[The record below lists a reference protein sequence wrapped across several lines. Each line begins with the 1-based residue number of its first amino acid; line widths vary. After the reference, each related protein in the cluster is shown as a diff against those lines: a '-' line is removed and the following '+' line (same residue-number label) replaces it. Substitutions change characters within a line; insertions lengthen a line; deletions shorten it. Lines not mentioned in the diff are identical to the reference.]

1 MIKCGTHTCPTIPN
15 TVQYITTNLRKTM
28 LPWKKSWA
36 KDHRMKLH
44 QRKKPWATDPRR
56 TLHQWTKCRTTNA
69 GMPMPG
75 NTNPRKTLPGW
86 DKIIN
91 LRGTMSRWTK
101 FRVTNPRNY
110 IPLNDN
116 DSTWIIPSKKAPT
129 WHAILQ
135 YNAANFP
142 ELKKKIQLFKL

>member
-1 MIKCGTHTCPTIPN
+1 MIKCGTQTCPTIPN

-28 LPWKKSWA
+28 PPWKKILSERSSNEIA
-36 KDHRMKLH
+36 ST
-44 QRKKPWATDPRR
+44 KKNLERQILEGHCINGQNVER
-56 TLHQWTKCRTTNA
+56 L
-69 GMPMPG
+69 MPMPG

-86 DKIIN
+86 DKITN

-101 FRVTNPRNY
+101 FRVTNPRND

-142 ELKKKIQLFKL
+142 ELKKKIKLFKL